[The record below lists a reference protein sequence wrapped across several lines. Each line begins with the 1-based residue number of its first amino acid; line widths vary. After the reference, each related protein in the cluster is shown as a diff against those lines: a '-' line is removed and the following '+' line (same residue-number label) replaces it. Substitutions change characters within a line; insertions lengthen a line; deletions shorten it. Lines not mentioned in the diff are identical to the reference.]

1 MSMLTLT
8 LPFPSSTN
16 HSHHYGSG
24 RKFLSKKTKEF
35 REQVLNIVIENK
47 IKIEGTPRLAIFY
60 AFYPPDKRRRDI
72 GNYEKQTTDALMEAG
87 VFLDDEQIDF
97 IWLVRRHIIKGGMCK
112 AVIVPYTEVHQMLEK
127 YEDYI

>member
-1 MSMLTLT
+1 MLTLT

-35 REQVLNIVIENK
+35 REKVQEAVIEAKCNK
-47 IKIEGTPRLAIFY
+47 VEGRLAIFY

-72 GNYEKQTTDALMEAG
+72 GNYEKQATDALMEAG
-87 VFLDDEQIDF
+87 LFDDDEQIDF
-97 IWLVRRHIIKGGMCK
+97 IWLVRRPVVKGGMCK
-112 AVIVPYTEVHQMLEK
+112 VVLVEYNKVHQMLEQ